1 MILEITKFFFLGL
14 SATDSDDVTDSFRRL
29 PSIAKKKIPDDRR
42 LQMAVSDFRSW
53 ICKESMLT
61 SNQ

>member
-1 MILEITKFFFLGL
+1 MILEITKCVFLGF
-14 SATDSDDVTDSFRRL
+14 SAIDSDDVTDSFRRL

-42 LQMAVSDFRSW
+42 LQMTASDFPSW
-53 ICKESMLT
+53 ICKESILS